1 MRADK
6 SVLHQSSFESESSR
20 VGVTQS
26 NLFKNDVFW
35 ACIDPMQKWLLD

>member
-6 SVLHQSSFESESSR
+6 SVLQQRSFEPESLR
-20 VGVTQS
+20 FGVTQS
-26 NLFKNDVFW
+26 NLKNNDVFW